1 MSKGKGQKME
11 LHRSSRT
18 HYYGLLAFAAWM
30 GLFPGTVQAV
40 PVLYDPDGLAP
51 TNGTVQI
58 GSLGFDTGNALA
70 QASIAGG
77 QATVGQTF
85 QLFFQTRLTDL
96 AITPGGGSIT
106 PAGLNGSAGGPA
118 FETTAVGSVTEVVTS
133 VTPGGSVTFAAA
145 PVQSAS
151 SFIRMFYHPG
161 LLSDYFTGAGFA
173 VGTQILTATP
183 SGGSGNF
190 SLDSATINP
199 FDSFDPPASAPGAA
213 YAGITSVSGSGG
225 SIINGV
231 VTTSDPNFFKSPIIS
246 IRLDAFNNVPFTSTT
261 PSQFFNSFANT
272 PTVAANHGPVNGVN
286 GPDIQFQSRSAA
298 SFAVVPEPA
307 SIALLILGLGA
318 LVGWRQRAAH

>member
-1 MSKGKGQKME
+1 ME
-11 LHRSSRT
+11 SHRSPSRARWYSLFVFVAWMALVSRT
-18 HYYGLLAFAAWM
+18 AHAA
-30 GLFPGTVQAV
+30 PI
-40 PVLYDPDGLAP
+40 LYDPDGLAP
-51 TNGTVQI
+51 TNGTVQV

-77 QATVGQTF
+77 QIMAGQTF

-96 AITPGGGSIT
+96 AVTPGGGSIT
-106 PAGLNGSAGGPA
+106 PAGLNGSASGPA

-133 VTPGGSVTFAAA
+133 VSPGGSVTFATA
-145 PVQSAS
+145 PVQSAA

-173 VGTQILTATP
+173 VGTQILAATP

-190 SLDSATINP
+190 SLDSATISP
-199 FDSFDPPASAPGAA
+199 FDSFDPPASPPGAA
-213 YAGITSVSGSGG
+213 YAGVTSVSGSGG

-231 VTTSDPNFFKSPIIS
+231 VTSADPNFFKSPTIS
-246 IRLDAFNNVPFTSTT
+246 IRLDAFNNIPFTSTT

-272 PTVAANHGPVNGVN
+272 PTILANHGAVNGVT

-298 SFAVVPEPA
+298 SFTVVPEPA
-307 SIALLILGLGA
+307 SVTLLIVGLGA
-318 LVGWRQRAAH
+318 LVAWRQRIAR